1 MVTTSYQYPQYLY
14 ALQHDGESV
23 QLPNGS
29 WKTPAAAWELKAA
42 CREETNGK
50 GSTIQTAD
58 GETRVF
64 ASLIQL
70 PKGTA
75 KIPEGTQV
83 IVTREEVDV
92 SQLSNTEFVEAA
104 KATGLVVVTGTCEKF
119 DPGASLPVMDLTQRA
134 MQSIETDDILFEI
147 LNASAELKAALS
159 GGIYV
164 QGERPDNSG
173 KEDVVINNLFLNH
186 EVPQTGTSNVNIH
199 VPDKK
204 EG

>member
-29 WKTPAAAWELKAA
+29 WETPAAAWELEAV

-83 IVTREEVDV
+83 IVTREKVDV

-104 KATGLVVVTGTCEKF
+104 KATGFIAGYGFNTK
-119 DPGASLPVMDLTQRA
+119 RY
-134 MQSIETDDILFEI
+134 
-147 LNASAELKAALS
+147 AE
-159 GGIYV
+159 Y
-164 QGERPDNSG
+164 RNR
-173 KEDVVINNLFLNH
+173 
-186 EVPQTGTSNVNIH
+186 
-199 VPDKK
+199 
-204 EG
+204 

>member
-14 ALQHDGESV
+14 ALQHNGESV

-29 WKTPAAAWELKAA
+29 WEKPAAAWELKAA

-83 IVTREEVDV
+83 IVTREEVEV
-92 SQLSNTEFVEAA
+92 CQLANTDFVEAA

-119 DPGASLPVMDLTQRA
+119 DPGRLHCRLW
-134 MQSIETDDILFEI
+134 I
-147 LNASAELKAALS
+147 
-159 GGIYV
+159 
-164 QGERPDNSG
+164 
-173 KEDVVINNLFLNH
+173 
-186 EVPQTGTSNVNIH
+186 
-199 VPDKK
+199 
-204 EG
+204 

>member
-29 WKTPAAAWELKAA
+29 WETPAAAWELKAV

-83 IVTREEVDV
+83 IVTREKVDV

-104 KATGLVVVTGTCEKF
+104 KTTGLVVVTGTCEKF
-119 DPGASLPVMDLTQRA
+119 DLGRLHCRLW
-134 MQSIETDDILFEI
+134 I
-147 LNASAELKAALS
+147 
-159 GGIYV
+159 
-164 QGERPDNSG
+164 
-173 KEDVVINNLFLNH
+173 
-186 EVPQTGTSNVNIH
+186 
-199 VPDKK
+199 
-204 EG
+204 

>member
-29 WKTPAAAWELKAA
+29 WETPAAAWELKAV

-83 IVTREEVDV
+83 IVTREEVEV
-92 SQLSNTEFVEAA
+92 SQLANTDFVEGA

-119 DPGASLPVMDLTQRA
+119 DLGRLHCRLW
-134 MQSIETDDILFEI
+134 I
-147 LNASAELKAALS
+147 
-159 GGIYV
+159 
-164 QGERPDNSG
+164 
-173 KEDVVINNLFLNH
+173 
-186 EVPQTGTSNVNIH
+186 
-199 VPDKK
+199 
-204 EG
+204 